1 MEQKSLSLL
10 SSSAIYKLIADLF
23 GSAVSVCPIIA
34 PEETASPYVLYQRI
48 SSQRSTVL
56 GNASTEIRD
65 VTYVIRI
72 VDISYEKS
80 LSMADQ
86 LITLLDGYCGNVG
99 ECSIL
104 GIEILDDAEEFNSDA
119 FIQNIKIKVKTTKV

>member
-10 SSSAIYKLIADLF
+10 SSSAIYKLISNLF
-23 GSAVSVCPIIA
+23 ENKVSVCPIIA
-34 PEETASPYVLYQRI
+34 PEDTASPFILYQRV
-48 SSQRSTVL
+48 SSNRLSVL

-65 VTYVIRI
+65 VTYMISI

-86 LITLLDGYCGNVG
+86 LITLLDGYSGTVG

-104 GIEILDDAEEFNSDA
+104 GIDILDDAEEFNSDA
-119 FIQNIKIKVKTTKV
+119 FIQSIKIKVKTTKV